1 MDHTPEAPAS
11 SEHAHVL
18 PLRVYLGVFLALL
31 AGTALTTWVATLD
44 LGRLNDGVALA
55 IAGTKA
61 ALVILYFMH
70 VRYST
75 KLIWVFVGA
84 GFAWLAIFFVLIY
97 ADYGTRIPVPPFGG

>member
-1 MDHTPEAPAS
+1 MNER
-11 SEHAHVL
+11 AHVL

-44 LGRLNDGVALA
+44 LGRLNDVVALA

-70 VRYST
+70 VRYSSR
-75 KLIWVFVGA
+75 LIWVFALA
-84 GFAWLAIFFVLIY
+84 GFVWLVLFFVLIL
-97 ADYGTRIPVPPFGG
+97 ADYETRVPVAPFG